1 MAGEHSGRRDGDGRG
16 AADATDRAVIA
27 LGGNALL
34 RASGEGTY
42 EDQLAAIEETARL
55 IVAAIDAGYE
65 VVLTHGNGP
74 QVGNRLLEQE
84 HETGAPRLPLDV
96 LVAETQAQ
104 LGYLLQQELD
114 NALGGGTDFITVVT
128 QTVVD
133 PDDPAFDDPTKP
145 IGPWY
150 TEPEARERPFDTREV
165 GEGEKPFRR
174 VVPSPDPVSVVEA
187 DEVARLVDAGNL
199 VICAGGGGVPVARD
213 GGLRGVEAVVD
224 KDRTSA
230 LLAPEVGADLLV
242 LLTDVPYAY
251 VDFGG
256 PEERPL
262 RDVSLRELRR
272 HLDAGEFG
280 EGSMRPK
287 VEACIEFVDGGGE
300 RAVIAE
306 PDQLSGALA
315 GEAGTQVRS

>member
-1 MAGEHSGRRDGDGRG
+1 VAVEGPDDRDDFG
-16 AADATDRAVIA
+16 ARTVIA

-34 RASGEGTY
+34 RAAGEGTY
-42 EDQLAAIEETARL
+42 DDQLAAIRETATV
-55 IVAAIDAGYE
+55 VAEAIAAGYE

-84 HETGAPRLPLDV
+84 SETGAPRLPLDV

-104 LGYLLQQELD
+104 LGYLLQQALD

-150 TEPEARERPFDTREV
+150 TEAEARDRPFETREV
-165 GEGEKPFRR
+165 GGGEKPFRR
-174 VVPSPDPVSVVEA
+174 VVPSPDPVDVVET

-199 VICAGGGGVPVARD
+199 VICAGGGGVPVVRD

-230 LLAPEVGADLLV
+230 LLAPAVGADLLV
-242 LLTDVPYAY
+242 LLTDVAYAY
-251 VDFGG
+251 VDYGG
-256 PEERPL
+256 PDERAI
-262 RDVSLRELRR
+262 RDASTDELRR

-280 EGSMRPK
+280 AGSMGPK
-287 VEACIEFVDGGGE
+287 VEACLDFVEGGGG

-306 PDQLSGALA
+306 SGALLDALA